1 MKVVQLGT
9 TLDSAKL
16 ESRNLSE
23 NESRMPETVYLS
35 PPKTN
40 WKFQNEN
47 SSILAVYGAVTLN
60 NK

>member
-1 MKVVQLGT
+1 MVMKVVQLGT
-9 TLDSAKL
+9 TLDSAKF

-40 WKFQNEN
+40 
-47 SSILAVYGAVTLN
+47 
-60 NK
+60 